1 MPLSYRVLLALSAA
15 SFTFL
20 GCAPE
25 CVDLAD
31 CGGIGAGMT
40 CQAGKCVAG
49 SPFPDAGTSGGG
61 GGATGGGGGG
71 GSTGGGGGGA
81 VDAGQDAGIDA
92 GTEMDAGMDAGVD
105 AGVDAGLSPGDTL
118 ALTSAGR
125 LITFNL
131 AQGAV
136 RTATAVT
143 GLQGGEVLLGLDVR
157 PGGTTPNQ
165 AIALGSSGR
174 LYVIDPS
181 TAAATVKATLIA
193 DPNDATAAFT
203 ALTGAQFGIDFNPAA
218 DRLRVVSNTSQN
230 LRINADTGATI
241 TDGDLN
247 VAATP
252 RAGVTAVAYTNSF
265 STTCRTALFYVDTT
279 TDELF
284 TTTAP
289 NGGAL
294 TLIGALG
301 VNADAVSAF
310 DIVTASAGTNRALAS
325 LTVGGT
331 NSLYE
336 VNLTTGAATSL
347 VAFTG
352 LMASE
357 TVMGL
362 ALTPP
367 ATAPV
372 QAPGELVGLT
382 IAGNLVTFNAG
393 APQQLCTGPT
403 LLTGLNMGDAVV
415 GIDTRP
421 ATGELFALTRGAA
434 GAGRLYTVNVA
445 TAVATP
451 QSALAADSA
460 DLTAPYTQLVGAS
473 FGVDFNPTVDRL
485 RVVSEAGQN
494 LRINP
499 ASGLVT
505 SDQDVNPASSR
516 IAAAGYVENFA
527 GASVTTLYGIDTGT
541 DGLVTINP
549 PNNGTVVAV
558 GALGTAFTDNVAFDI
573 ATTANVAYLAG
584 EVSGTLGVSSLFT
597 VNLTTGLATRVNTI
611 KGAEVITALT
621 ARGAQRAV
629 AFGVTTDNRLI
640 SFAPNAP
647 ATLTLDVAITGLM
660 ASENIVGID
669 FRPATGALIALTN
682 QNRLYVLDTTTGAA
696 MSGLVMSGA
705 TLDGTAFGI
714 DFNPTVDR
722 LRIVSTIPAAGAQLV
737 NEGQNL
743 RVNVVTGGATVD
755 GRISTL
761 ATNISLFGAGY
772 TNNFVGATATTLYYL
787 DSGSNRLLTNAAPNL
802 GTTTDVGPLGVD
814 VTDVGDLDIAGL
826 NNNLVLAAMQVTA
839 AAGSTLYRIDL
850 ATGTATPVA
859 AIGATTPV
867 IGLAIRFQ

>member
-1 MPLSYRVLLALSAA
+1 
-15 SFTFL
+15 
-20 GCAPE
+20 
-25 CVDLAD
+25 
-31 CGGIGAGMT
+31 MT
-40 CQAGKCVAG
+40 CVAGTCVAG
-49 SPFPDAGTSGGG
+49 SPFPDAGAVSGGGGGTTGGG

-71 GSTGGGGGGA
+71 E
-81 VDAGQDAGIDA
+81 VDAGEDAGIDA
-92 GTEMDAGMDAGVD
+92 GTELDAGMDAGTDD

-125 LITFNL
+125 LVTFNL
-131 AQGAV
+131 TEGAV

-143 GLQGGEVLLGLDVR
+143 GLQSGEVLLGLDVR
-157 PGGTTPNQ
+157 PGGTTANQ

-174 LYVIDPS
+174 LYVIDPA
-181 TAAATVKATLIA
+181 TAAATVKATLVA
-193 DPNDATAAFT
+193 DPNDTTAAFT
-203 ALTGAQFGIDFNPAA
+203 ALTGAQFGVDFNPVA
-218 DRLRVVSNTSQN
+218 DRLRVVSNTGQN

-247 VAATP
+247 VATTP
-252 RAGVTAVAYTNSF
+252 RLGVTAVAYTNDF
-265 STTCRTALFYVDTT
+265 STACRTALYYLDTT

-284 TTTAP
+284 TTTDP

-294 TLIGALG
+294 TSIGVLG
-301 VNADAVSAF
+301 VDAAAVSAF

-325 LTVGGT
+325 LTVAGV

-336 VNLTTGAATSL
+336 VNLTTGAATPL

-367 ATAPV
+367 AMAPM
-372 QAPGELVGLT
+372 QAAGELVGLT
-382 IAGNLVTFNAG
+382 VTGKLITFNAG

-403 LLTGLNMGDAVV
+403 QLTGLNMGDAVV

-421 ATGELFALTRGAA
+421 ATGELYALALGPA

-451 QSALAADSA
+451 QVVLAADPA
-460 DLTAPYTQLVGAS
+460 DLTSPYAQLVGTS

-485 RVVSEAGQN
+485 RVVSEAGLN

-499 ASGLVT
+499 ATGLVL
-505 SDQDVNPASSR
+505 SDQDLNPIGSHVTAS
-516 IAAAGYVENFA
+516 AYVENYA
-527 GASVTTLYGIDTGT
+527 GAAVTTLYGVDTTT
-541 DGLVTINP
+541 DTLVLQNP
-549 PNNGTVVAV
+549 PNNGTIAAV
-558 GALGTAFTDNVAFDI
+558 GTGLGAAFTDNVAFDI
-573 ATTANVAYLAG
+573 TTTANVAYLAG
-584 EVSGTLGVSSLFT
+584 EVTGTLGVSSLFT
-597 VNLTTGLATRVNTI
+597 VNLTTGVATRVNTI
-611 KGAEVITALT
+611 KGGEAITGLT
-621 ARGAQRAV
+621 ARTAQRAV

-640 SFAPNAP
+640 SFAANTP

-660 ASENIVGID
+660 ASENVVGID

-705 TLDGTAFGI
+705 ALDGNAFGI

-743 RVNVVTGGATVD
+743 RVNVVTGAATVD
-755 GRISTL
+755 GRIATL

-772 TNNFVGATATTLYYL
+772 TNNFVGTTSTALYYL

-802 GTTTDVGPLGVD
+802 GATTDVGPLGVD
-814 VTDVGDLDIAGL
+814 VTNVGDLDIAGL
-826 NNNLVLAAMQVTA
+826 SNNLVLAAMQVTA
-839 AAGSTLYRIDL
+839 ATTSNLYRVDL
-850 ATGTATPVA
+850 TTGAATSVG

-867 IGLAIRFQ
+867 VGLAIRFQ